1 MDTIPPLQVGDILLY
16 NTKWSFVDWAIRTR
30 TWSDVAHIEIS
41 LGNGTSVASRN
52 GIGVGKFLHR
62 REGLVKIRRLVLPL
76 DFGAAMNWFTTVDK
90 TNYGWTDLFRFYGIN
105 VSTKGIICSTFAD
118 LWLKSGGIQSFA
130 EDYPP
135 EIVSPRDFETTTVAK
150 TIYGDTSK

>member
-41 LGNGTSVASRN
+41 LGNGTSVACRN

-62 REGLVKIRRLVLPL
+62 REGLVKVRCLASSFDL
-76 DFGAAMNWFTTVDK
+76 GAAMSWFNTVDK

-105 VSTKGIICSTFAD
+105 INTKGMICSTFAD
-118 LWLKSGGIQSFA
+118 LFLLNGGIQCFA
-130 EDYPP
+130 KDYPS
-135 EIVSPRDFETTTVAK
+135 EIVSPRDFETTTAAK
-150 TIYGDTSK
+150 TIFGNISK